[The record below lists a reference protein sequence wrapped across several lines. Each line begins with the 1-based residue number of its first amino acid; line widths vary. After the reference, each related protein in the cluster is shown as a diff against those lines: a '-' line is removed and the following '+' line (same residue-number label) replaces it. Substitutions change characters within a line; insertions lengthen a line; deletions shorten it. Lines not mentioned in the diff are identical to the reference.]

1 MEIKTK
7 AILLTALSKP
17 WTMGERSGVS
27 HKVRL
32 SVNGEIFSAN
42 STEEF
47 VKKFAD
53 KKGVEGTAVFN
64 FTSPKELLKLSL
76 VSFEE

>member
-7 AILLTALSKP
+7 AILLSVVSKP

-27 HKVRL
+27 HKARL

-42 STEEF
+42 TNEDF
-47 VKKFAD
+47 VRQFAD
-53 KKGVEGTAVFN
+53 KVPNEGVAVFQ
-64 FTSPKELLKLSL
+64 FTSPKENLKLAL
-76 VSFEE
+76 KSFEE